1 MAEQRSRLEIVIDSS
16 KAKKDSDALSKSLKD
31 VEVQGEKAE
40 KSTKSTSKALGET
53 GSSASTA
60 SKKLTEFRDKLASA
74 ADSKFGGGFRSI
86 STKISGLSGSAMS
99 ATPVIAG
106 LAASVGSL
114 IATYL
119 TLEKVI
125 SAQRTFDKQFAA
137 LQTAT
142 KSIEGA
148 NEVYASLLQ
157 FARET
162 PYGMEQAVEGFT
174 KLVNL
179 GLDPSKRAMLSYGNT
194 ASAMGKD
201 LMQFIEAVADA
212 STGEFERLKEF
223 GIKASKQGEQ
233 VSFTF
238 QGTTTKVKNNA
249 KDIEEYLTRLGENQF
264 AGAMAK
270 RMDTLDGSF
279 ANLDDSW
286 NQLYLSIS
294 QSGVGN
300 LIRQGVD
307 TASDSIQDLT
317 DLIKSGAIES
327 GLSGIATSFGI
338 FGGDAKSEINGI
350 AEAFGLTSDLIINKW
365 KATISELNAIGNAWT
380 MMRSW
385 VQKAAVS
392 VAAGIDIISDPF
404 NKKSSSAAKQQ
415 LFDDSWDAIEDEAK
429 ARMNSVSKGFEEAEK
444 KYRDYMAK
452 QNAELKKNS
461 DAQAKYRISAK
472 DAGDTAAQSAE
483 KTNKALER
491 QKKLIEGLGS
501 GYVSN
506 ANLKGLNIKGA
517 ESIAGGQVKGYT
529 AEFAQLSNSALGPL
543 IDRFTAFNDSYHK
556 GTNSKHATGNA
567 FDLTLDNA
575 KEAKNAVGIL
585 EAVAKRYGYVVKV
598 LDEYAN
604 PSKRS
609 TGGHL
614 HVSVLGKSAKEAW
627 NDIQDEVALIGKG
640 NAESIR
646 LAKELANK
654 RNEISK
660 TYFTEEEKLAAENAD
675 AIKAI
680 NEAYATDET
689 NRNKYLKLQAEAYA
703 KDLAEFKKREEEK
716 KRAAW
721 QGTQTPV
728 GNMVGIQVA
737 ALSKSR
743 LSSLS
748 QAKFNQNAQQQDGY
762 SQLGDELNTGVNAI
776 NTNEYMNQQEK
787 NEALLSLHKQ
797 YLDSKKAL
805 DEQYAKDD
813 EQLNNQAHASTLA
826 GYANMFGGITSLMQG
841 FGDDSSSTYK
851 TMFALQKAFALS
863 SAILNSKQAILD
875 AYAREEGSV
884 WMKMAAAA
892 KAALD
897 TGVMT
902 AAIQAV
908 SPQGFSSGGYTGNMG
923 RGDVAGV
930 VHGQEYVLNA
940 AATKRVGVDTLNAIN
955 SGGSLERKEP
965 KVIIN
970 NYSSEKVE
978 TSTNSDGDLMVTIGK
993 MVKEVARSEVENR
1006 FRMAARQGG
1015 EFTKM
1020 R

>member
-1 MAEQRSRLEIVIDSS
+1 MVAQSRLEIIIDSS
-16 KAKKDSDALSKSLKD
+16 KAKKDSDALSKSLKE
-31 VEVQGEKAE
+31 VEVQGEKVE
-40 KSTKSTSKALGET
+40 KSSKNTSKAISET
-53 GSSASTA
+53 GASASTT
-60 SKKLTEFRDKLASA
+60 SKKLSEFREKLSSA
-74 ADSKFGGGFRSI
+74 AENRFGDGFRSI
-86 STKISGLSGSAMS
+86 SNKISGLSGSAMS
-99 ATPVIAG
+99 ATPIIAD

-119 TLEKVI
+119 TLEKVVN
-125 SAQRTFDKQFAA
+125 AQRTFDKQFAA

-157 FARET
+157 FAKET
-162 PYGMEQAVEGFT
+162 PYGMDQAVEGFT

-179 GLDPSKRAMLSYGNT
+179 GLDPSQRAMRSYGNT

-249 KDIEEYLTRLGENQF
+249 KEIEEYLTKIGENEF

-294 QSGVGN
+294 QSGVGD
-300 LIRQGVD
+300 LVRQGVD

-327 GLSGIATSFGI
+327 SLNGIATSFGI

-350 AEAFGLTSDLIINKW
+350 AEAFGLTSDLILNKW

-385 VQKAAVS
+385 VQKGAIS
-392 VAAGIDIISDPF
+392 IAAGIDIISDPF
-404 NKKSSSAAKQQ
+404 NKKSSSAAKQKI
-415 LFDDSWDAIEDEAK
+415 FDDSWDAIEVEAK
-429 ARMNSVSKGFEEAEK
+429 ARINSVSKGFEEAEK
-444 KYRDYMAK
+444 KYQDYMSK
-452 QNAELKKNS
+452 QNAKLKENT
-461 DAQAKYRISAK
+461 DAQAKYRIAAK
-472 DAGDTAAQSAE
+472 DTGDTVAKSTE
-483 KTNKALER
+483 KANQALEK
-491 QKKLIEGLGS
+491 QKKLIEGLGK
-501 GYVSN
+501 GFVSN

-517 ESIAGGQVKGYT
+517 ESIAGGQIKGFT

-575 KEAKNAVGIL
+575 KEAKKAVGIL

-598 LDEYAN
+598 LDEYSN
-604 PSKRS
+604 PSKRA

-654 RNEISK
+654 RNEISRS
-660 TYFTEEEKLAAENAD
+660 YFTEEEKLAAENSD
-675 AIKAI
+675 KIKAI

-689 NRNKYLKLQAEAYA
+689 NRNKYLKLQADAYA
-703 KDLAEFKKREEEK
+703 KDLAEFKKKQEAK
-716 KRAAW
+716 KQAAW
-721 QGTQTPV
+721 EATQNPL
-728 GNMVGIQVA
+728 GNMLGMRID
-737 ALSKSR
+737 ALSKSS
-743 LSSLS
+743 LSPLS
-748 QAKFNQNAQQQDGY
+748 QASFNQNAQQQDGY
-762 SQLGDELNTGVNAI
+762 SQLGDELNAGVNAI
-776 NTNEYMNQQEK
+776 NSNEYLSQQEK
-787 NEALLSLHKQ
+787 NTALLALHQQ
-797 YLDSKKAL
+797 YLAAKKAL

-875 AYAREEGSV
+875 AYAREEGNV

-908 SPQGFSSGGYTGNMG
+908 SPQGFSSGGYTGNIG

-955 SGGSLERKEP
+955 SGGSLERT
-965 KVIIN
+965 VS
-970 NYSSEKVE
+970 SSEQP
-978 TSTNSDGDLMVTIGK
+978 VTIQVYVTDSGVNTNGANTQDQK
-993 MVKEVARSEVENR
+993 QLGQMIGNAVRTIIRQEQ
-1006 FRMAARQGG
+1006 RQGG
-1015 EFTKM
+1015 LLSK
-1020 R
+1020 

>member
-1 MAEQRSRLEIVIDSS
+1 MAAQSRLEIIIDSS

-31 VEVQGEKAE
+31 VEVQGDKVE
-40 KSTKSTSKALGET
+40 KSTKNTSKAISET
-53 GSSASTA
+53 GTSASIA
-60 SKKLTEFRDKLASA
+60 SKKLSEFREKLSSA
-74 ADSKFGGGFRSI
+74 AENRFGGGFRSI
-86 STKISGLSGSAMS
+86 SNKISGLSGSAMS
-99 ATPVIAG
+99 ATPIIAD

-119 TLEKVI
+119 TLEKVVN
-125 SAQRTFDKQFAA
+125 AQRTYDKQIAG
-137 LQTAT
+137 LETAT
-142 KSIEGA
+142 KSAENA
-148 NEVYASLLQ
+148 KEAYAALSK
-157 FARET
+157 FAVET
-162 PYGMEQAVEGFT
+162 PYGMDQAVEGFT

-179 GLDPSKRAMLSYGNT
+179 GLTPSERALRSYGNT

-249 KDIEEYLTRLGENQF
+249 KEIEEYLTKLGENEF

-270 RMDTLDGSF
+270 RMDSLDGSF
-279 ANLDDSW
+279 ANLEDSW
-286 NQLYLSIS
+286 SSLYLAIS
-294 QSGVGN
+294 QAGVGD
-300 LIRQGVD
+300 LVKKGVD
-307 TASDSIQDLT
+307 TASDSVQGLT
-317 DLIKSGAIES
+317 DLVQSGAIQT
-327 GLSGIATSFGI
+327 GLSGITTAFSI
-338 FGGDAKSEINGI
+338 FGGDTKSEMNGV

-385 VQKAAVS
+385 VQKASVS
-392 VAAGIDIISDPF
+392 VAAGWDIITDPF
-404 NKKSSSAAKQQ
+404 NRETSNEAKQKAWK
-415 LFDDSWDAIEDEAK
+415 DSIDAIEKDATSRVD
-429 ARMNSVSKGFEEAEK
+429 AVSKAYNEAEK
-444 KYRDYMAK
+444 KYKDFLAK
-452 QNAELKKNS
+452 QEQENKKAG
-461 DAQAKYRISAK
+461 DALEEYKVKAK
-472 DAGDTAAQSAE
+472 DAGDAVAKSTE
-483 KTNKALER
+483 KANQALEK
-491 QKKLIEGLGS
+491 QKKLIEGLGK

-517 ESIAGGQVKGYT
+517 ESIAGGQIKGFT
-529 AEFAQLSNSALGPL
+529 AEFAQLTNSSLGPL
-543 IDRFTAFNDSYHK
+543 INRFTAFNDSYHK

-575 KEAKNAVGIL
+575 KDAKKAVGIL

-598 LDEYAN
+598 LDEYSS
-604 PSKRS
+604 PSKRA

-654 RNEISK
+654 RNEISRS
-660 TYFTEEEKLAAENAD
+660 YFTEEEKLAAENSD
-675 AIKAI
+675 KIKAI

-689 NRNKYLKLQAEAYA
+689 NRNKYLKLQADAYA
-703 KDLAEFKKREEEK
+703 KDLAEFKKKQEAK
-716 KRAAW
+716 KQAAW
-721 QGTQTPV
+721 EATQNPL
-728 GNMVGIQVA
+728 GNMLGMRID
-737 ALSKSR
+737 ALSKSS
-743 LSSLS
+743 LSPLS
-748 QAKFNQNAQQQDGY
+748 QASFNQNAQQQDGY
-762 SQLGDELNTGVNAI
+762 SQLGDELNAGVNAI
-776 NTNEYMNQQEK
+776 NSNEYLSQQEK
-787 NEALLSLHKQ
+787 NTALLALHQQ
-797 YLDSKKAL
+797 YLAAKKAL

-875 AYAREEGSV
+875 AYAKENGNV

-970 NYSSEKVE
+970 NYGSEKVE
-978 TSTNSDGDLMVTIGK
+978 TSTNSDGDLLVTIGK
-993 MVKEVARSEVENR
+993 IVKEVARSEVDNR

-1015 EFTKM
+1015 EFTKL